1 MLFERLLVAGGSL
14 ERRKPDRASVP
25 PLAAPASRRDRRG
38 GSHRPAEEERTQAP
52 HLGFAVHAS
61 ILGMASV
68 CTLGDLLLDVV
79 VKLHRPLA
87 EGDDTHGET
96 RAGCGGQAANV
107 AAWAAA
113 LGAEARFVG
122 KRGGDAAGELV
133 EADLRRRGVEVLGPA
148 PDGRN
153 GVVVSLVDLD
163 GSRTMVSDR
172 GVAPEL
178 APVDLQDEWLEGVD
192 WLHLSG
198 YSLMDEP
205 IGSAAE
211 RAVALARS
219 AGARVSVDL
228 SSVNLI
234 REFGRDRLAERIGLL
249 DPDVVFGNEPEH
261 EELPFASDKRIV
273 KRGPRGATIDG
284 RDLPP
289 VAGEVVDTT
298 GAGDA
303 LAAGY
308 LVGGPEL
315 AMEAA
320 ARCVARLGTM
330 P

>member
-1 MLFERLLVAGGSL
+1 MV
-14 ERRKPDRASVP
+14 
-25 PLAAPASRRDRRG
+25 
-38 GSHRPAEEERTQAP
+38 
-52 HLGFAVHAS
+52 
-61 ILGMASV
+61 V

-79 VKLHRPLA
+79 VKLAKPLA
-87 EGDDTHGET
+87 DGDDTRAET
-96 RAGCGGQAANV
+96 RVGGGGQAANV

-113 LGAEARFVG
+113 LGAKARFIG
-122 KRGGDAAGELV
+122 KRGSDASGELV
-133 EADLRRRGVEVLGPA
+133 EDDLLRRAVDVLGP
-148 PDGRN
+148 PPIGRN

-178 APVDLQDEWLEGVD
+178 EPDEITAAWFDRAD

-198 YSLMDEP
+198 YSLMREP
-205 IGSAAE
+205 IGSAAVL
-211 RAVALARS
+211 AADLARD

-228 SSVNLI
+228 SSVNVI
-234 REFGRDRLAERIGLL
+234 REFGAGRLADRLVRIA
-249 DPDVVFGNEPEH
+249 PDAIFGNEAEH
-261 EELPFASDKRIV
+261 AEVPARSETLIV
-273 KRGPRGATIDG
+273 KRGARGATIDG
-284 RDLPP
+284 EDYPP
-289 VAGEVVDTT
+289 APGEVVDTT

-320 ARCVARLGTM
+320 ARCVAQLGTL

>member
-1 MLFERLLVAGGSL
+1 MGDSL
-14 ERRKPDRASVP
+14 SWPRVTREMV
-25 PLAAPASRRDRRG
+25 
-38 GSHRPAEEERTQAP
+38 
-52 HLGFAVHAS
+52 
-61 ILGMASV
+61 V

-79 VKLHRPLA
+79 VKLAKPLA
-87 EGDDTHGET
+87 DGDDTRAET
-96 RAGCGGQAANV
+96 RVGAGGQAANV

-122 KRGGDAAGELV
+122 KRGADAAGELV
-133 EADLRRRGVEVLGPA
+133 EEDLLRRAVDVLGP
-148 PDGRN
+148 PPTGRN
-153 GVVVSLVDLD
+153 GVVVSLVELD

-178 APVDLQDEWLEGVD
+178 EPDEMLPEWFDHAD

-198 YSLMDEP
+198 YSLMREP

-211 RAVALARS
+211 RATELARA
-219 AGARVSVDL
+219 AGARLSVDL
-228 SSVNLI
+228 SSVNVI
-234 REFGRDRLAERIGLL
+234 REFGAARLAERL
-249 DPDVVFGNEPEH
+249 DRMEPDVVFGNEAEH
-261 EELPFASDKRIV
+261 AELPVASELIV
-273 KRGPRGATIDG
+273 KRGARGATIVGVDY
-284 RDLPP
+284 PP
-289 VAGEVVDTT
+289 ASSDVVDTT

-320 ARCVARLGTM
+320 ARCIGRLGTM

>member
-1 MLFERLLVAGGSL
+1 M
-14 ERRKPDRASVP
+14 P
-25 PLAAPASRRDRRG
+25 
-38 GSHRPAEEERTQAP
+38 
-52 HLGFAVHAS
+52 
-61 ILGMASV
+61 II

-79 VKLHRPLA
+79 VKLNRPLA
-87 EGDDTHGET
+87 EGDDTNGAT

-113 LGAEARFVG
+113 LGAPARFIG
-122 KRGGDAAGELV
+122 KRGADAAGELV
-133 EADLRRRGVEVLGPA
+133 EADLIRHGVDVMGP
-148 PDGRN
+148 PPTGRN

-178 APVDLQDEWLEGVD
+178 APDELEPAWFENAD

-198 YSLMDEP
+198 YSLMGEP
-205 IGSAAE
+205 IGAAAE
-211 RAVALARS
+211 RAVELARG
-219 AGARVSVDL
+219 AGARISVDL

-234 REFGRDRLAERIGLL
+234 REFGREELAQRFARTR
-249 DPDVVFGNEPEH
+249 PDVVFGNEAEH
-261 EELPFASDKRIV
+261 AELPIETDLQVI
-273 KRGPRGATIDG
+273 KRGPGGATIGG
-284 RDLPP
+284 RDLLP
-289 VAGEVVDTT
+289 VKGEVIDTT

-308 LVGGPEL
+308 LVGGAEL

-320 ARCVARLGTM
+320 ARCVGRLGTM